1 MANLDLAKQIEVI
14 RREPGFLRLSL
25 PAYLCDPAHAQ
36 TIEQQMAAQHG
47 IQSASLD
54 AGWRRLSIRFD
65 PSLLQTHEVARL
77 LFGMLEPLANTVAPS
92 SSLTDKLPSMVSG
105 ALSET
110 SVINFLNDIT
120 AFYLVKAHWEL
131 ITKKWLKQPA
141 LYSNA
146 WLTTFYLIFL
156 LIRYRKRSANQAAN
170 SPANTPANT
179 PNT

>member
-25 PAYLCDPAHAQ
+25 PAYLCRQDHAH
-36 TIEQQMAAQHG
+36 TIEQQMATQQG
-47 IQSASLD
+47 IHSAALD

-65 PSLLQTHEVARL
+65 PASLQTHEVARL
-77 LFGMLEPLANTVAPS
+77 LFSIVEPLADTTAPPS
-92 SSLTDKLPSMVSG
+92 SFTDKLPSMVSS
-105 ALSET
+105 ALTET
-110 SVINFLNDIT
+110 SVINFLNDLT

-156 LIRYRKRSANQAAN
+156 LIRYRKRSANK
-170 SPANTPANT
+170 PAVPAKLAD
-179 PNT
+179 